1 MSEVLTCAKSLLA
14 VAIAAAVPAVASAQV
29 VVSGIM
35 KAGVASTKYSGSEAL
50 SSPNGNGLG
59 VSDGSSR
66 ILIGGTEEIVKGG
79 LRAMFQVDF
88 RVRIDDNGGTADNN
102 ANGTINR
109 RTTAWN
115 ASQLGTGNTF
125 IGIADSWGMVRI
137 GKLDTH
143 YCAGSDQ
150 HGTRATALQASSCAL
165 LGYVNGSGAG
175 NAIANA
181 SRSTNIINYVSPTIQ
196 GFALGLSHST
206 AWQGNTFWAPDAA
219 ANTAGTYGQTGS
231 EGPLDG
237 QGKGG
242 AMNVRLDYAQGP
254 IKAGATWWD
263 ATGENKNK
271 GSNPTDTTEVRYRR
285 SAQEGLT
292 VYGDY
297 SFGMGSIGL
306 TWDRSSTSSAGQNV
320 EFLKSERT
328 VVSVPVTLKV
338 GGPGTI
344 LATWSRASNID
355 RSGTPTSTAPL
366 GTAAGTDATLI
377 SIGYNHDFSKRTSL
391 GISYAKLNNGAA
403 GSYGLYTQTSLAG
416 HTVPVAGQD
425 QQQFYAGLRHTF

>member
-1 MSEVLTCAKSLLA
+1 
-14 VAIAAAVPAVASAQV
+14 
-29 VVSGIM
+29 M
-35 KAGVASTKYSGSEAL
+35 KAGVASTTYSGSQQPH
-50 SSPNGNGLG
+50 SPNGTGLG

-66 ILIGGTEEIVKGG
+66 ILIGATEEIVKGG

-102 ANGTINR
+102 ANGSLGR

-125 IGIADSWGMVRI
+125 IGIADSWGMIRI

-150 HGTRATALQASSCAL
+150 HGSRATALQASSCGL

-196 GFALGLSHST
+196 GFVLGLSHST

-219 ANTAGTYGQTGS
+219 ANASLYGQTGS
-231 EGPLDG
+231 EGPLDS

-242 AMNVRLDYAQGP
+242 AMNVRLDYANGP
-254 IKAGATWWD
+254 IKAGASWWD
-263 ATGENKNK
+263 ATGENKAM
-271 GSNPTDTTEVRYRR
+271 GTNPTVANEVRYRR

-297 SFGMGSIGL
+297 NFGMGSIGL
-306 TWDRSSTSSAGQNV
+306 TWDKSSTSSAAQNAG
-320 EFLKSERT
+320 FLKSERT

-338 GGPGTI
+338 GGPGTLI
-344 LATWSRASNID
+344 GTWSRASDID
-355 RSGTPTSTAPL
+355 RSGAVTATAPA
-366 GTAAGTDATLI
+366 GSAAGTGATLI
-377 SIGYNHDFSKRTSL
+377 SIGYNHDLSKRTSL
-391 GISYAKLNNGAA
+391 GINYAKMNNGAN
-403 GSYGLYTQTSLAG
+403 GSYGFYTQTSLAG

-425 QQQFYAGLRHTF
+425 QEQYYIGLRHTF